1 MVLMFVKQVVATLA
15 LRGPLGNWGTEGDL
29 YIPMGDVREAF

>member
-15 LRGPLGNWGTEGDL
+15 LRGPLRNWGTEGGP
-29 YIPMGDVREAF
+29 IHARG